1 MIKGEALK
9 VGNNDVTNVMN
20 NDGVTD
26 ISQIM
31 LTVLRQKVESIIFV
45 YFDKLHDWEIHV
57 PQKNSVWQANTALN
71 FFL

>member
-1 MIKGEALK
+1 MK

-45 YFDKLHDWEIHV
+45 YFDKLHD
-57 PQKNSVWQANTALN
+57 
-71 FFL
+71 